1 MGHDRCDDSSV
12 RDGVSNKPWIVD
24 DEPWARVEPLLPA
37 WPERSPGPR
46 PVGDRRCLQGTL
58 FVFCTG
64 SPRRARRASPT
75 GPQRSGRLSMVK
87 AGLVSGSP

>member
-1 MGHDRCDDSSV
+1 MGRDRCDDSSV
-12 RDGVSNKPWIVD
+12 RDGVSNRPWIVD
-24 DEPWARVEPLLPA
+24 DELWARVESLLAA

-46 PVGDRRCLQGTL
+46 PVDDRRCLQGIL
-58 FVFCTG
+58 FVLCTG